1 MVIAITAKGDLT
13 YGANEAQGAESGWL
27 LGMQLEGIMPTS
39 TDIREP
45 QVEGPA
51 RVREALR
58 VPRTQEGMKIP
69 HVPQSRPLFSNSLL
83 ESDKQEK
90 KRREFATML
99 SFTFQCLLI
108 GALLVIPLMFTETL
122 PKQQLLTFLV
132 APPPPPPPPP
142 PAEAVSKVVRRI
154 QSDLLTSGQLRTP
167 SRIPAKVQMIR
178 EEEAPPP
185 LPSIGG
191 VAGGVPGGI
200 PGGQLGGV
208 IGGIVSQT
216 SSRLPVPTLAV
227 AAKRIR
233 VSQGVTKGLLIQKI
247 EPRYPPLALQA
258 RIQGQVVLRAIIG
271 KDGSISELQ
280 LVSGHPLLAPAAI
293 DAVKSWR
300 YRPFQLNG
308 EPIEVETTVTV
319 TFAMS
324 Q

>member
-1 MVIAITAKGDLT
+1 MVIVVIAKGDLT

-27 LGMQLEGIMPTS
+27 FGTQLEGIMPTS

-51 RVREALR
+51 RVREVLR

-69 HVPQSRPLFSNSLL
+69 HVPQSRPLFSNSLS

-108 GALLVIPLMFTETL
+108 GGLLVIPLMFTEML

-132 APPPPPPPPP
+132 APPPPPPA
-142 PAEAVSKVVRRI
+142 AEAVTKVVRRI

-167 SRIPAKVQMIR
+167 SRIPAKVQMLR

-191 VAGGVPGGI
+191 VVGGVPGGI

-208 IGGIVSQT
+208 IGGPWHCRPGYKGRLYCEQLSART
-216 SSRLPVPTLAV
+216 AASRSS
-227 AAKRIR
+227 
-233 VSQGVTKGLLIQKI
+233 S
-247 EPRYPPLALQA
+247 
-258 RIQGQVVLRAIIG
+258 
-271 KDGSISELQ
+271 S
-280 LVSGHPLLAPAAI
+280 
-293 DAVKSWR
+293 
-300 YRPFQLNG
+300 
-308 EPIEVETTVTV
+308 
-319 TFAMS
+319 
-324 Q
+324 